1 MFHINIELTPARGG
15 QGGIKMKKRV
25 SIALAVGLLAMSLAG
40 CGENKIPDLTND
52 QMQKIGEFTAITLM
66 KYDAG
71 NRSRL
76 VDISLLGLPDP
87 TPEPTPEPTPAP
99 TPSGM
104 DPVDDTPVIG
114 GGTGNSSATMEEVLE
129 LPEGLSVV
137 YMGEELHKI
146 YYPEDKNDAISL
158 TAAEGKQ
165 ILVLNFSIMNASN
178 QDQSVDFLSM
188 APEFRIT
195 VNDTYTRRALPTVFE
210 NDMPLYKGVIPAMQS
225 IPLVILIEVED
236 TDAANLTSISLN
248 LKNESK
254 AYTIQLL

>member
-1 MFHINIELTPARGG
+1 
-15 QGGIKMKKRV
+15 MKKRM
-25 SIALAVGLLAMSLAG
+25 SIALAAGMLVMSLTG
-40 CGENKIPDLTND
+40 CGENRIPDMTD
-52 QMQKIGEFTAITLM
+52 EQMQKIGEFTAITLM

-87 TPEPTPEPTPAP
+87 TPEPTPEPTPTP

-114 GGTGNSSATMEEVLE
+114 GVTGNSSATMEEVLE

-146 YYPEDKNDAISL
+146 YYEDENSALSL
-158 TAAEGKQ
+158 PAAEGKQ
-165 ILVLNFSIMNASN
+165 ILALSFSIMNASD
-178 QDQSVDFLSM
+178 QEQSVDFLSM
-188 APEFRIT
+188 APEFRVT
-195 VNDTYTRRALPTVFE
+195 VNGTYTRRALPTVFE
-210 NDMPLYKGVIPAMQS
+210 NDMSLYKGVIPAMQS
-225 IPLVILIEVED
+225 VPLAILIEVED
-236 TDAANLTSISLN
+236 TDAANLSSISLN
-248 LKNESK
+248 VKNESK

>member
-1 MFHINIELTPARGG
+1 
-15 QGGIKMKKRV
+15 MKKRM
-25 SIALAVGLLAMSLAG
+25 SIALAAGMLVMSLTG
-40 CGENKIPDLTND
+40 CGENQIPDMTDD

-87 TPEPTPEPTPAP
+87 TPEPTPEPTPTP

-114 GGTGNSSATMEEVLE
+114 GGTGNGSATMEEVLE
-129 LPEGLSVV
+129 LSEGLSVV

-146 YYPEDKNDAISL
+146 YEDSEL
-158 TAAEGKQ
+158 SMRAAEGKQ
-165 ILVLNFSIMNASN
+165 ILVLNFSIMNASE
-178 QDQSVDFLSM
+178 QEQSVDFLSM
-188 APEFRIT
+188 APEFRVT
-195 VNDTYTRRALPTVFE
+195 VNGTYTRRALMTGFK
-210 NDMPLYKGVIPAMQS
+210 NDMSMFRGTIPAMQGVT
-225 IPLVILIEVED
+225 LAILIEVED
-236 TDAANLTSISLN
+236 ADAANLSSISLN

-254 AYTIQLL
+254 TYTIQLL